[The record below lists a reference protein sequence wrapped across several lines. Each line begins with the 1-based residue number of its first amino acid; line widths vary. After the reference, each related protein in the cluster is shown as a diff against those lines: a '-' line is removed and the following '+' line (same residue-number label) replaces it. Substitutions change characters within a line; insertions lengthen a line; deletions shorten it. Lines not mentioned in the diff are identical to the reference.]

1 MKLAKRLENLEQSR
15 KFNGYRKAIIMD
27 DLVASASVEEDT
39 SILGLSE
46 IRWGGSG
53 GKVWMRMKDE
63 SLSELRTRIGREA
76 GCLEGELCLFDAVRC
91 S

>member
-15 KFNGYRKAIIMD
+15 KSNGYRKAIIMD

-46 IRWGGSG
+46 ISWDGSG

-91 S
+91 